1 MPNETTTVSCPAPY
15 GQGGLGRHLAEVVT
29 AARAAGDEV
38 RYFAS
43 SARVADSAG
52 TAILTRWSPLLVR
65 FTPVRWARSE
75 HAWLNNVEFD
85 RAVARKLPPGR
96 RLFGFPGSALE
107 TFRRARKLGYAE
119 LHLEAAAAHVDHARR
134 MFDAA
139 YRVHPL
145 ERDWLGARLLAR
157 TKAEYELADVIWIN
171 SEYSR
176 ETFVAAGIDPGK
188 LRRRKL
194 SVDPKYRPAARIEPH
209 EGLSIVYVGS
219 LSVAKG
225 VPILIEAFS
234 GLDDP
239 DARLKLIGGSGS
251 VGMRHYLDAALK
263 RDQRISIAPGDPLP
277 HLQQADLCVHPS
289 YCDGYGYGP
298 AEAMAC
304 GVPLVVTEDTGMK
317 EEILQGNNGWIVPTG
332 EILPI
337 VDILRNPMPAPAR
350 VLER

>member
-29 AARAAGDEV
+29 AARAAGDDV

-43 SARVADSAG
+43 FVRAADSAG
-52 TAILTRWSPLLVR
+52 TEILPRWSPLLVR
-65 FTPVRWARSE
+65 FTPLRWARTQ
-75 HAWLNNVEFD
+75 HAWLANVEFD

-96 RLFGFPGSALE
+96 RLFGFQGSALA
-107 TFRRARKLGYAE
+107 TFRRARTLGYEE

-145 ERDWLGARLLAR
+145 ERDWLGPRLLAR

-176 ETFVAAGIDPGK
+176 ETFVAAGIDPRK

-219 LSVAKG
+219 LSIAKG

-239 DARLKLIGGSGS
+239 VARLTLVGGSGS
-251 VGMRHYLDAALK
+251 AGLRRYLDAALK
-263 RDQRISIAPGDPLP
+263 HDRRISIAPGDPLP
-277 HLQQADLCVHPS
+277 HLLQADLCVHPS

-304 GVPLVVTEDTGMK
+304 GVPVVVTEDTGMK
-317 EEILQGNNGWIVPTG
+317 EEIVQGTNGWIVPTG
-332 EILPI
+332 DVFAI
-337 VDILRNPMPAPAR
+337 VDILRNPKPTPER